1 MPAPDTAYVLRL
13 WAAVVLLSLLEA
25 WAFPGDV
32 RGAPGALYVAANVL
46 VFFAALLL
54 LAHEAGRQD
63 PRPALLPAAVY
74 VVLLV
79 APKTPNATPTHTTH
93 ATPARAELTH
103 LFVHLLCAA
112 YLRTACWFEARALLE
127 PVTPVRVRAQH
138 AYRADHTRI

>member
-13 WAAVVLLSLLEA
+13 WAVVVLLSLLEA
-25 WAFPGDV
+25 WVFPGDV

-54 LAHEAGRQD
+54 LAHEAGRED
-63 PRPALLPAAVY
+63 RRPALLPAAVY
-74 VVLLV
+74 VVLAV
-79 APKTPNATPTHTTH
+79 GPKTPNVTPIHSIH
-93 ATPARAELTH
+93 AAPARAELTH

-127 PVTPVRVRAQH
+127 PAAPVRVH
-138 AYRADHTRI
+138 HVRI

>member
-46 VFFAALLL
+46 VLFAALLL

-79 APKTPNATPTHTTH
+79 AP
-93 ATPARAELTH
+93 TH

-127 PVTPVRVRAQH
+127 PVTPVRAQV
-138 AYRADHTRI
+138 YNK